1 MTKTG
6 QWTDN
11 FLDTGASL
19 KVTSSTQNCF
29 MLPRPLDDRS
39 SVNWRGQNFKRC
51 GACLQHLFPRLL
63 TNTLWGSIAEPAA
76 RSQPPYASGI
86 VNNKI
91 HKVFRCVAFRKRY
104 LQDVNSES
112 EVFFLFYFLI
122 RFNNIR
128 DFTHETK
135 CLQPDL
141 SGRDRRLST
150 TRRDRHW
157 ASWLSLWTWICT
169 YIQTCIWTE
178 RTSYHKV
185 INNVC
190 YYFEIQNCW

>member
-19 KVTSSTQNCF
+19 KVTSSTQNWF
-29 MLPRPLDDRS
+29 ILPRPLDDEDRS
-39 SVNWRGQNFKRC
+39 LVNWRGQNFKRC

-63 TNTLWGSIAEPAA
+63 TNILYEA
-76 RSQPPYASGI
+76 RLPNLPQGPKSPYASGI

-91 HKVFRCVAFRKRY
+91 HNVFRCVAFRMRY
-104 LQDVNSES
+104 LQDVTSES

-141 SGRDRRLST
+141 SGRVRRLST
-150 TRRDRHW
+150 T
-157 ASWLSLWTWICT
+157 
-169 YIQTCIWTE
+169 
-178 RTSYHKV
+178 
-185 INNVC
+185 
-190 YYFEIQNCW
+190 